1 MAAQPLF
8 NRRIQ
13 LRANVFA
20 ELVAWE
26 LPRPIS
32 GCQHRYK
39 YRLAL
44 VKDGDCVLRY
54 DNEAGK
60 GDHRHRN
67 GRESG
72 YHFTVIEQL
81 IADFM
86 ADVTRC
92 LHDDDNL

>member
-20 ELVAWE
+20 ELVAWK
-26 LPRPIS
+26 LPRPVS

-44 VKDGDCVLRY
+44 VKDS
-54 DNEAGK
+54 AGK

-72 YHFTVIEQL
+72 YHFTEIEQL